1 MENGWKMGGKTE
13 TGGPFHC
20 ISVAFDAVFSHT
32 VDAACNKSDENKNKT
47 FAIFNYSS
55 EKRRKKFAVCF
66 NYRAKS
72 ETESKKSSRVF
83 HIFPFFIYIHIYIF
97 FSLMRRTLMKELQR
111 RLHRNYGNMEIKKSE
126 IILVLE
132 GIAITPFSR
141 LPLEFLVGWLDG
153 WLLGKWKCI
162 EACNGNS
169 ASEKSTHTAAAAL
182 YLWRAMRG

>member
-1 MENGWKMGGKTE
+1 MVGKWGGKLRLGVRSIAFPLLLTRFFP
-13 TGGPFHC
+13 TQSTLHATKAMKTKTKLLPFL
-20 ISVAFDAVFSHT
+20 ITAL
-32 VDAACNKSDENKNKT
+32 KSAEKNSQ
-47 FAIFNYSS
+47 FALITARKARQSL
-55 EKRRKKFAVCF
+55 KRV
-66 NYRAKS
+66 
-72 ETESKKSSRVF
+72 VG
-83 HIFPFFIYIHIYIF
+83 FFIFFLFSFIYIYIF

-132 GIAITPFSR
+132 GIVITPFSR

>member
-97 FSLMRRTLMKELQR
+97 FFFADEAHFDERIAATTTSQLWQHGNKEKRNNSRT
-111 RLHRNYGNMEIKKSE
+111 
-126 IILVLE
+126 
-132 GIAITPFSR
+132 
-141 LPLEFLVGWLDG
+141 
-153 WLLGKWKCI
+153 
-162 EACNGNS
+162 
-169 ASEKSTHTAAAAL
+169 
-182 YLWRAMRG
+182 

>member
-1 MENGWKMGGKTE
+1 MGGKTE

-83 HIFPFFIYIHIYIF
+83 HIFPFFIYIHIYF